1 MKLFGEFILLFRK
14 RVILLSNFKKI
25 LVTSTSFSKIDQEP
39 IDLLKKN
46 NFQTIWKKGP
56 LDDENLA
63 NIVEGYDAIIVGN
76 DFVGEKT
83 LNQQKN
89 LKVIV
94 KHGVGIDNINVE
106 LAKKKGIK
114 ILNAPHTNAIAVA
127 EHVFACLLSLIRKVC
142 ESRIS
147 LLQGKWE
154 GSEFIGTE
162 LYGKTLGI
170 VGSGHIGQNVARIG
184 NGFGMKI
191 EYFDVMRCS
200 KIEKYFG
207 AKFMSLK
214 EILHSADII
223 TIHIPL
229 LQSTIGL
236 IGEKEI
242 SMMKPE
248 AYLVN
253 MARGD
258 IVDEEAL
265 YQALLCKKI
274 KGAVLDVFKNEP
286 INKEEPILK
295 LSNILCTP
303 HIAGYTV
310 ESVKRTSISVAQ
322 KLIEELP
329 KI

>member
-1 MKLFGEFILLFRK
+1 MIILTD
-14 RVILLSNFKKI
+14 IKKI
-25 LVTSTSFSKIDQEP
+25 LVTSTSFSKIDQKP
-39 IDLLKKN
+39 KNLLKKN
-46 NFQTIWKKGP
+46 NFQIICKKGP
-56 LDDENLA
+56 FNDEQLA
-63 NIVEGYDAIIVGN
+63 NIIEDYDVVIVGN
-76 DFVGEKT
+76 DFIGKKT
-83 LNQQKN
+83 INKQKK

-94 KHGVGIDNINVE
+94 KHGVGTDNIE
-106 LAKKKGIK
+106 IDLAKKAGIK
-114 ILNAPHTNAIAVA
+114 VINAPHTNAIAVA
-127 EHVFACLLSLIRKVC
+127 EHVFACLLCLIRNVC
-142 ESRIS
+142 KSKQS
-147 LLQGKWE
+147 LLEGKWE
-154 GSEFIGTE
+154 GSKFIGTE
-162 LYGKTLGI
+162 LYNKTLGI
-170 VGSGHIGQNVARIG
+170 IGSGYIGQNVARIG

-191 EYFDVMRCS
+191 VYFDVLKCS
-200 KIEKYFG
+200 KIEKNFG

-214 EILHSADII
+214 EILFSADII

-229 LQSTIGL
+229 LQSTKGL

-286 INKEEPILK
+286 VNKEKPILK

-303 HIAGYTV
+303 HTAGYTV

-322 KLIEELP
+322 KLIEELSR
-329 KI
+329 I

>member
-1 MKLFGEFILLFRK
+1 
-14 RVILLSNFKKI
+14 VILLSNFKKI

-46 NFQTIWKKGP
+46 NFQIIWEKGP

-63 NIVEGYDAIIVGN
+63 NIIEDCDAIIVGN

-94 KHGVGIDNINVE
+94 KHGVGIDNINIE

-114 ILNAPHTNAIAVA
+114 IINAPHTNAIAVA

-154 GSEFIGTE
+154 GSKFIGTE

-170 VGSGHIGQNVARIG
+170 IGMGFIGQHVALIG
-184 NGFGMKI
+184 SGFGMSI
-191 EYFDVMRCS
+191 YYYDVI
-200 KIEKYFG
+200 KNEKNIK
-207 AKFMSLK
+207 AKFLSLDKLLEKSDVLTIHVPLIKSTTNLIGTK
-214 EILHSADII
+214 EINR
-223 TIHIPL
+223 
-229 LQSTIGL
+229 
-236 IGEKEI
+236 
-242 SMMKPE
+242 MKSS

-253 MARGD
+253 MARGG
-258 IVDEEAL
+258 IVNEEAL
-265 YQALLCKKI
+265 YNALKENKI
-274 KGAVLDVFKNEP
+274 RGALLDVFMNQPVKKNWEM
-286 INKEEPILK
+286 LK
-295 LSNILCTP
+295 LKNVLCTP
-303 HIAGYTV
+303 HNAGYTV
-310 ESVKRTSISVAQ
+310 ESIKRTSLSVTLE
-322 KLIEELP
+322 LIDYYNNQY
-329 KI
+329 